1 MISFKVQLL
10 LQRMSL
16 KKRRV
21 KVVERKRISFNDE
34 AVLDYCNIM
43 GYQYYEEVPVQY
55 LLSVLREFDSFKPYM
70 GSNVKLKQIKT
81 EFEQTER
88 IMTLENY
95 EAEIV
100 CLNESKLDNMTLYE
114 YEMKLFKK
122 QKVISKIKSEF
133 VIGQ

>member
-1 MISFKVQLL
+1 
-10 LQRMSL
+10 
-16 KKRRV
+16 
-21 KVVERKRISFNDE
+21 
-34 AVLDYCNIM
+34 M

-122 QKVISKIKSEF
+122 QKVIAKIKAEF
-133 VIGQ
+133 GIGQ

>member
-1 MISFKVQLL
+1 
-10 LQRMSL
+10 
-16 KKRRV
+16 
-21 KVVERKRISFNDE
+21 
-34 AVLDYCNIM
+34 
-43 GYQYYEEVPVQY
+43 
-55 LLSVLREFDSFKPYM
+55 M

-114 YEMKLFKK
+114 YEMKLFKNK
-122 QKVISKIKSEF
+122 K
-133 VIGQ
+133 